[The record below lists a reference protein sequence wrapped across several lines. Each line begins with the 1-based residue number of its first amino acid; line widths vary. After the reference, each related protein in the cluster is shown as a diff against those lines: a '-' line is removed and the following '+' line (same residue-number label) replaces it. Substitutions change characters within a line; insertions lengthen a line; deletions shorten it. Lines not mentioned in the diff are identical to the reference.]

1 MPSSSCK
8 VQSAK
13 CEVPSAKQTTKI
25 KAKHLVLVLLLFAVA
40 IPSDSI
46 DIVTANAMKN
56 NLSRPTQCCQQ
67 GQQLRIFL
75 LALISRGI
83 LLIAMATS
91 CSIIPDLYPG
101 DDVLQFNMRLEDPKD
116 AAGNACF
123 CLQGHACDDGVR
135 TRRYSDRN
143 YLCADDDIDSSKQRI
158 RYDWLDQFYSF
169 VLPPITKW
177 DAARFLTLSV
187 DPWARYSPQQTT
199 CSDVED
205 ETTTCNATT
214 ADEYNKTFD
223 KSEQAHAFLPLFPLI
238 IRYTTA
244 LLMKLI
250 PHNLLPSTYEA
261 TIAITAII
269 VNMLAFAI
277 AAVSLYDLTIF
288 VSMRNDLTTSKEDE
302 TNTKTISY
310 CDIAKTTAELFC
322 VNPAGVFF
330 TSAYSESVFAMLT
343 FAGHAI
349 AARGM
354 YYNASLRIKDAN
366 SIRFSIRLETFYWV
380 ISTLLWASA
389 SYVRSNGTFSSIW
402 WMLIGIGQ
410 CSSYIYTAMS
420 AKQNGNVSIK
430 VIATKCALILCCYGT
445 LALAVAAPVFY
456 HDKRGYRFH
465 CDESSS
471 SAFNKPEW
479 CIQAEDSAKFSL
491 YAYVQRKHWN
501 VGLLRYYE
509 VKQMPNF
516 ILAMPILLLSFCA
529 AACWIATSWKRHI
542 ARDSPGCKKCV
553 NLTNICWW
561 AFQALSSS
569 SASVDSIPAESNSS
583 QLLLGPSCLPY
594 YAILAGF
601 ALVGTFVAH
610 VQISTRLICS
620 SCPALYW
627 FVTILLT
634 NEEQNDK
641 ERGNNSRTILTTHS
655 IWFYFGLYNILGII
669 MHVNWLP
676 WT

>member
-1 MPSSSCK
+1 
-8 VQSAK
+8 
-13 CEVPSAKQTTKI
+13 
-25 KAKHLVLVLLLFAVA
+25 
-40 IPSDSI
+40 
-46 DIVTANAMKN
+46 MKN
-56 NLSRPTQCCQQ
+56 NLSRPVQRCQQ
-67 GQQLRIFL
+67 GQRLRIFL
-75 LALISRGI
+75 LAIISRGI
-83 LLIAMATS
+83 ILLAMATS

-101 DDVLQFNMRLEDPKD
+101 DDVLQFNMRLEDPND

-123 CLQGHACDDGVR
+123 CLQGYACDDGAI
-135 TRRYSDRN
+135 TRRYSDGN
-143 YLCADDDIDSSKQRI
+143 LCADDDNDTKKRD

-169 VLPPITKW
+169 ILPPITKW
-177 DAARFLTLSV
+177 DAARFLTLCV
-187 DPWARYSPQQTT
+187 DPWARYPPQQTT
-199 CSDVED
+199 CNNVEG
-205 ETTTCNATT
+205 ETTTCNATAT
-214 ADEYNKTFD
+214 DEYNKIFD
-223 KSEQAHAFLPLFPLI
+223 TSEQAHAFLPLFPLI
-238 IRYTTA
+238 IRYATG
-244 LLMKLI
+244 LLLKSI

-261 TIAITAII
+261 AIAITAVI
-269 VNMLAFAI
+269 VNILAFAI
-277 AAVSLYDLTIF
+277 AAVSLYDLTMF
-288 VSMRNDLTTSKEDE
+288 VSMRNDLTTTKEDE
-302 TNTKTISY
+302 MNTKTINYS
-310 CDIAKTTAELFC
+310 DISKTTAELFC

-330 TSAYSESVFAMLT
+330 ASAYSESVFAMLT

-354 YYNASLRIKDAN
+354 YYNASFGIRDSN
-366 SIRFSIRLETFYWV
+366 SIRSSIRLGSFYWV
-380 ISTLLWASA
+380 VSTSLWTLA

-410 CSSYIYTAMS
+410 CSSYIYTAIS

-430 VIATKCALILCCYGT
+430 VITVKCVLILCSYGA

-509 VKQMPNF
+509 AKQIPNF
-516 ILAMPILLLSFCA
+516 ILAVPILLLSFGA
-529 AACWIATSWKRHI
+529 ATCWIATSWKRHT
-542 ARDSPGCKKCV
+542 ARGGPGCKTCI
-553 NLTNICWW
+553 NLKNIFWW

-569 SASVDSIPAESNSS
+569 SASVDSISGISDPSR
-583 QLLLGPSCLPY
+583 LLLGPSCLPY

-601 ALVGTFVAH
+601 ALVGTLVAH

-627 FVTILLT
+627 FVTILLI
-634 NEEQNDK
+634 NEQQNEK
-641 ERGNNSRTILTTHS
+641 EEGNNFKTIIKTDPIL
-655 IWFYFGLYNILGII
+655 FYFGLYNILGII

>member
-1 MPSSSCK
+1 
-8 VQSAK
+8 
-13 CEVPSAKQTTKI
+13 
-25 KAKHLVLVLLLFAVA
+25 
-40 IPSDSI
+40 
-46 DIVTANAMKN
+46 MKN
-56 NLSRPTQCCQQ
+56 IIISRPIQRCHQRQ
-67 GQQLRIFL
+67 RLRIFL
-75 LALISRGI
+75 LAVISRGI
-83 LLIAMATS
+83 LLAAMAMS
-91 CSIIPDLYPG
+91 CAIIPDFHPG
-101 DDVLQFNMRLEDPKD
+101 GDVLQFNMRLEDHSD
-116 AAGNACF
+116 AAGSACF
-123 CLQGHACDDGVR
+123 CLQGHACDDVAIA
-135 TRRYSDRN
+135 RRYN
-143 YLCADDDIDSSKQRI
+143 PMTNGKYLCADDNDTKQRI
-158 RYDWLDQFYSF
+158 RYNWLDQFYSF
-169 VLPPITKW
+169 ILPPITKW
-177 DAARFLTLSV
+177 DASRFLTLSV
-187 DPWARYSPQQTT
+187 DPWARYSSQQTT
-199 CSDVED
+199 YSDVED
-205 ETTTCNATT
+205 DTTTCNATA

-238 IRYTTA
+238 IRFTTG
-244 LLMKLI
+244 LLIKSI

-261 TIAITAII
+261 TIAITAVII
-269 VNMLAFAI
+269 NMLAFAV
-277 AAVSLYDLTIF
+277 AAVSLYDLTMF
-288 VSMRNDLTTSKEDE
+288 VSMRNNLTTTKEDE
-302 TNTKTISY
+302 TNIKTINY
-310 CDIAKTTAELFC
+310 CEISKTTAELFC

-354 YYNASLRIKDAN
+354 YYNASLK
-366 SIRFSIRLETFYWV
+366 IRSADPTESDNRLGSWFWV
-380 ISTLLWASA
+380 LSTLLWALA

-420 AKQNGNVSIK
+420 TNGNVSIT
-430 VIATKCALILCCYGT
+430 VITAQCVLTLCCYSI
-445 LALAVAAPVFY
+445 LALVVAAPVFY

-465 CDESSS
+465 CVESNS
-471 SAFNKPEW
+471 SAFNNPEW
-479 CIQAEDSAKFSL
+479 CIEEEDSTKFSL

-501 VGLLRYYE
+501 VGVLRYYE
-509 VKQMPNF
+509 LKQIPNF
-516 ILAMPILLLSFCA
+516 ILAMPILILSFGA

-542 ARDSPGCKKCV
+542 ARGGQGCKNCI
-553 NLTNICWW
+553 NLKKLFWW

-569 SASVDSIPAESNSS
+569 SASVDSISKASNTS

-627 FVTILLT
+627 FVTMLIT
-634 NEEQNDK
+634 NEQQNDK
-641 ERGNNSRTILTTHS
+641 QRENILATHA
-655 IWFYFGLYNILGII
+655 IWIYFGVYNILGII